1 MGNMQL
7 LGCQAVTYDKSLGI
21 VSKCLKDLTLGTTDF
36 WASKSKFFCCCWK
49 PLAMW
54 TCINKSH
61 YAVPLQKDVRL
72 SSILHVRGFSIN
84 TLFPPLQNRSE
95 WFRYWTEPQ
104 RLPGSTITHQ
114 SQTVKHYKRRVLH
127 LFPISLG
134 LGQSKTWGEDA
145 LPCQL
150 SRAHLVHYKAGFYY
164 TYNKLHKPL
173 ARQKK
178 KKKGFSLF
186 RRN

>member
-1 MGNMQL
+1 MGDMQL